1 MNIKICIDQ
10 VKKQRMLTK
19 EPGQLSS
26 VVKASE
32 EGDVGALCSA
42 TVGEFHP
49 TSYGTDLY
57 FP

>member
-42 TVGEFHP
+42 TVGELHP
-49 TSYGTDLY
+49 TSYGTDLH